1 MTPLKSYQDH
11 YIGVQQKGTI
21 QKVVFTTWST
31 ENTPLNINC
40 LEVAVVKIKDGD
52 EDRDGGIRFKPKCPR
67 LPDLVGC

>member
-40 LEVAVVKIKDGD
+40 LEVAVVKINDGK
-52 EDRDGGIRFKPKCPR
+52 EDRGGGIKFKPKRPR
-67 LPDLVGC
+67 VPVFVEC